1 MRVSLQISI
10 IILVTLALTPSLA
23 RALELPEKRRL
34 TEDVY
39 VAVQKFYYRGFTL
52 TGITEPIAI
61 AAAVLLLFVTP
72 YDTTPFWSTLF
83 ALLCLLAMHTIYW
96 RVTHPLNR
104 IWVEREKMAENGDR
118 LRAADS
124 ESSRELPDLTGDWKA
139 LRDRWERSHVA
150 RSIMAALALV
160 ALLIAL
166 SPIETK

>member
-52 TGITEPIAI
+52 TGIAEPMAI
-61 AAAVLLLFVTP
+61 ATAVLLLFVTP
-72 YDTTPFWSTLF
+72 FDTTPFWSTLF

-104 IWVEREKMAENGDR
+104 IWVEREKMAESGDR
-118 LRAADS
+118 LS
-124 ESSRELPDLTGDWKA
+124 ESSREMPDLTGDWRV

>member
-61 AAAVLLLFVTP
+61 MAAVLLLFVTP

-83 ALLCLLAMHTIYW
+83 ALLCLVGMHAIYW

-104 IWVEREKMAENGDR
+104 IWVERERLAESGDR
-118 LRAADS
+118 LREKDS
-124 ESSRELPDLTGDWKA
+124 ESSRELPDLTGDWTA
-139 LRDRWERSHVA
+139 LRDRWERSHVT